1 MVYFTW
7 ALRSLFVVVYPA
19 HCFIYIYKLQFLM
32 FENKL
37 SEHLDILSSFDVNLY
52 VLTQVTESL
61 NKLMEIKLRLIMGA
75 WKKI

>member
-1 MVYFTW
+1 
-7 ALRSLFVVVYPA
+7 
-19 HCFIYIYKLQFLM
+19 M